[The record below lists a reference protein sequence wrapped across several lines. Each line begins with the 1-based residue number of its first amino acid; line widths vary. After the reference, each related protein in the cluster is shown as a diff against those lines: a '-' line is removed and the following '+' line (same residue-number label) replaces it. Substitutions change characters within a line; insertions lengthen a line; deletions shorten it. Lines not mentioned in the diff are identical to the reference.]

1 MTLAYPTTGTT
12 AFNLDLTECIEE
24 AFERAG
30 TEVRSGYDVR
40 SARRS
45 LTLMM
50 LEWANLGINMWL
62 FDEQAITLVAG
73 TATYSLPN
81 DTIDL
86 LDHVIR
92 TNAGTNNQQDII
104 ISRISNS
111 VYAAI
116 PNKLSQGRPI
126 QVLVRRNSGAAN
138 PAGSAYVVPT
148 ITVWPVPDASTTYV
162 FNYWRLRRVQDAGN
176 GPNGQDVPFR
186 FLPALVAGLAYYTA
200 MKTPGQE
207 QRAVA
212 LKNVYEQVLQVAMD
226 EDREKAPVRFV
237 PRNPWMN

>member
-1 MTLAYPTTGTT
+1 MSNLYPTTGTT
-12 AFNLDLTECIEE
+12 AFNLDLSEIVEE
-24 AFERAG
+24 AYERAG

-45 LTLMM
+45 LNLLM
-50 LEWANLGINMWL
+50 LEWANMGINMWL

-86 LDHVIR
+86 LDHVVRI
-92 TNAGTNNQQDII
+92 NVGTLNQNDII

-126 QVLVRRNSGAAN
+126 QVLVRRNSGASNA
-138 PAGSAYVVPT
+138 AGSAYAVPT
-148 ITVWPVPDASTTYV
+148 ITVWPVPDNSTVYT
-162 FNYWRLRRVQDAGN
+162 FNYWRLRRVQDVGN

-186 FLPALVAGLAYYTA
+186 FLPAMIAGLAYYTA

-212 LKNVYEQVLQVAMD
+212 LKTVYEQVLENARE

-237 PRNPWMN
+237 PRSPWMN